1 MSPMSLFFT
10 SSNPWIPAFG
20 AIGAITAF
28 LVAVWLRPNAAKVR
42 RKRVLA
48 IAQAGLARA
57 NQICAAFA
65 RPGTLDIAVIL
76 YVNYH
81 QSIIEGI
88 VRDLAKIPADEIGS
102 REAIAALL
110 SLRDQLQFLVTSI
123 EIFETPIKDSG
134 TIKRLSA
141 LDEAERR
148 RYLAGRQPTLAKAV
162 RNHLTTIQNGYYALA
177 RALN

>member
-1 MSPMSLFFT
+1 MSPMSLFFNGG
-10 SSNPWIPAFG
+10 NPSIPVFG

-28 LVAVWLRPNAAKVR
+28 LVAMWLRPNAAKVR

-57 NQICAAFA
+57 NQICEAFA
-65 RPGTLDIAVIL
+65 QPGTLDIPVIL

-88 VRDLAKIPADEIGS
+88 VRDLAKVPADEIGS
-102 REAIAALL
+102 RDAIAALL
-110 SLRDQLQFLVTSI
+110 SLRQQLRFLVTSI

-134 TIKRLSA
+134 TIKRLSM

-148 RYLAGRQPTLAKAV
+148 RYLAGRQPTLAKTA
-162 RNHLTTIQNGYYALA
+162 RDHLATIRNGYYALA

>member
-20 AIGAITAF
+20 AIVAIAMF
-28 LVAVWLRPNAAKVR
+28 LAVVWLKPNAAKVR

-57 NQICAAFA
+57 NQICEAFA
-65 RPGTLDIAVIL
+65 QPGALDIALIL

-81 QSIIEGI
+81 QTMIDGI
-88 VRDLAKIPADEIGS
+88 VRELAKIPADEIGS

-110 SLRDQLQFLVTSI
+110 SLRDHLRFLVTSI

-148 RYLAGRQPTLAKAV
+148 RYLADRQPTLAKAV
-162 RNHLTTIQNGYYALA
+162 RDHLTTIQNGYYVLA